1 MDSNGILLFL
11 DNTDYDDSGSEYNP
25 KSNDSFV

>member
-11 DNTDYDDSGSEYNP
+11 DNTDYGDFGSEYNP
-25 KSNDSFV
+25 ESNDSFV

>member
-1 MDSNGILLFL
+1 MGSNGILLFL

-25 KSNDSFV
+25 ESNDSFV